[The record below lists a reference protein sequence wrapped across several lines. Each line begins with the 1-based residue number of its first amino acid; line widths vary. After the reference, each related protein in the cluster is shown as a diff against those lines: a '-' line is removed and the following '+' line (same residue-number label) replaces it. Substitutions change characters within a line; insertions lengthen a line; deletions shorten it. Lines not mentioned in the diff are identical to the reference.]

1 MKNLK
6 PSFLKLSL
14 LKLSGRQISQI
25 SAYCEKIY
33 PEEACGLLI
42 GAAGEGKDHLGGR
55 TVCEVI
61 FTKNISDQPT
71 IRFDIDPAVLLA
83 VMKDG
88 RMKGQ
93 KIIGHFHSHPDQNA
107 EASEND
113 RAMISDGNLIWLIVS
128 VMRGRAERMNIYS
141 VHKSLDGF
149 TLKQTL
155 ELL

>member
-6 PSFLKLSL
+6 PSL
-14 LKLSGRQISQI
+14 LKLSDLQISQI

-33 PEEACGLLI
+33 PEEACGLLV
-42 GAAGEGKDHLGGR
+42 GAAGEGQDHLGGR
-55 TVCEVI
+55 AVCEVI
-61 FTKNISDQPT
+61 CTKNISDQPT
-71 IRFDIDPAVLLA
+71 TRFEIDPTVLLT

-113 RAMISDGNLIWLIVS
+113 KAMISDENFIWLIIS
-128 VMRGRAERMNIYS
+128 VMQGRAGKINIYT

-149 TLKQTL
+149 ILNQTL
-155 ELL
+155 NLL